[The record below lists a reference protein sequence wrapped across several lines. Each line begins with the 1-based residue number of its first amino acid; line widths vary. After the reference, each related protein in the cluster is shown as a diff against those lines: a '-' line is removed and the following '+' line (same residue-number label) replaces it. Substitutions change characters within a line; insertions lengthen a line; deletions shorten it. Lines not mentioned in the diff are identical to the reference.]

1 VLQLASRLSLADLRR
16 LCESKG
22 LPSYGTKAQLA
33 SRLVAQQKAE
43 SQQQQQ
49 QQQQGGSSDHLS

>member
-1 VLQLASRLSLADLRR
+1 VLQLAAKLSLSDLRR
-16 LCESKG
+16 LCDTKG

-43 SQQQQQ
+43 A
-49 QQQQGGSSDHLS
+49 QQGRAQNE